1 MNFAQVLIGR
11 SSYTLLLL
19 GEIEEHIGQNT
30 ASLQIAF
37 VKQNHTPVTNENSDT
52 LPTLYIPQSDRF
64 TTRASGNVV
73 AVDMPLHTLK

>member
-1 MNFAQVLIGR
+1 MNFTQVLIGR

-37 VKQNHTPVTNENSDT
+37 VKHLRILPIKKFFTLSINLQKKIQQQFKTNFHK
-52 LPTLYIPQSDRF
+52 P
-64 TTRASGNVV
+64 
-73 AVDMPLHTLK
+73 K